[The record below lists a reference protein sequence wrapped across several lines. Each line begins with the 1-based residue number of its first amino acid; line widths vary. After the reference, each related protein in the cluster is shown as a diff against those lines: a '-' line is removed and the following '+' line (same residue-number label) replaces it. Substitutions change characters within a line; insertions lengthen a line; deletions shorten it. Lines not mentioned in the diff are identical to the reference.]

1 MDIGKYITEN
11 SEMIFDTSYGSPVN
25 IRVKSERHTSTVFF
39 CDVLFDTGLT
49 KEIIIKKYDRSQK
62 TRMISLQNEF
72 KFSQDHFQDF
82 NIEDIGIPRYLHFDV
97 PNELLVIE
105 YLNQSS
111 TLENTL
117 FVSRKIYKSL
127 PLHALFYNVGKW
139 LSRFHSL
146 SLNIS
151 PVSFS
156 NEELLEEI
164 KPKWLQVFDDQQE
177 IQNDLKFLIKKAIS
191 ENFPTYKAT
200 LHKEYGPGN
209 ILHVKNKVYGIDFGT
224 PENGHVLDD
233 IAYFIISV
241 LVLNKYPDHA
251 LYKRINSE
259 SLEIK
264 SFLDGYMSTSIIDKE
279 LVSSDLFNFYL
290 YKNLIRRM
298 SHQFAKARQAPKPL
312 KFIAKIVVNNVFYK
326 TKHSFLPKY

>member
-1 MDIGKYITEN
+1 
-11 SEMIFDTSYGSPVN
+11 
-25 IRVKSERHTSTVFF
+25 
-39 CDVLFDTGLT
+39 
-49 KEIIIKKYDRSQK
+49 
-62 TRMISLQNEF
+62 MISLQNEF
-72 KFSQDHFQDF
+72 RFSRDHYQDF
-82 NIEDIGIPRYLHFDV
+82 NTEDIGIPRYLHFDV

-105 YLNQSS
+105 YVNQSS
-111 TLENTL
+111 TLEKTL
-117 FVSRKIYKSL
+117 FDSRKIYRSL
-127 PLHALFYNVGKW
+127 PLHPLFYNIGKW
-139 LSRFHSL
+139 LSRFHLL

-151 PVSFS
+151 PVSCS
-156 NEELLEEI
+156 KEELLKEI
-164 KPKWLQVFDDQQE
+164 KPKWMQVFDDQQG
-177 IQNDLKFLIKKAIS
+177 IQSDLKFLIEKATS
-191 ENFPTYKAT
+191 ENFPTCKAT

-209 ILHVKNKVYGIDFGT
+209 ILHVNNKVYGIDFGT